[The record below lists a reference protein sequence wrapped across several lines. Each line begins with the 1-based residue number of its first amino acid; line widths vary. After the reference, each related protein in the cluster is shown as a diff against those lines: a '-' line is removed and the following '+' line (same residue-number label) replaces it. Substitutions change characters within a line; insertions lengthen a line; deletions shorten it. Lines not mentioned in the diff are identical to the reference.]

1 LVSKLAQNFELMFVL
16 KGEGLGIK
24 LLIKTQGKVRLAGVQ
39 VGLDQTTCDWQIFRK
54 TAQVAE
60 PERCG

>member
-1 LVSKLAQNFELMFVL
+1 MFVL
-16 KGEGLGIK
+16 SGEGLGIK
-24 LLIKTQGKVRLAGVQ
+24 LLINTQGKVRLAGVQ
-39 VGLDQTTCDWQIFRK
+39 VGLDQTTCGWQISRE

>member
-1 LVSKLAQNFELMFVL
+1 MFVL

-24 LLIKTQGKVRLAGVQ
+24 LRIKTQGKVRLAGVQ